1 MQLDFRQVREDE
13 VDVYLALMHAAYA
26 PVKALG
32 IKFDAP
38 RLTALQ
44 HYAICRIMACM
55 RSTCVTRWFHQ

>member
-32 IKFDAP
+32 
-38 RLTALQ
+38 
-44 HYAICRIMACM
+44 H
-55 RSTCVTRWFHQ
+55 

>member
-32 IKFDAP
+32 IKFDAA
-38 RLTALQ
+38 TADRYSITPSAESWRVCAL
-44 HYAICRIMACM
+44 HA
-55 RSTCVTRWFHQ
+55 